1 MSKGIR
7 RKINAVMTFKRK
19 EISAFASQ
27 GKIAGGLASEGYN
40 GGYLDA
46 LEDVMLALDGVEPQ
60 RWRWVKGLKKDSHEK
75 NS

>member
-1 MSKGIR
+1 MSKGVK
-7 RKINAVMTFKRK
+7 RKIEAVMAHKRK

-46 LEDVMLALDGVEPQ
+46 LEDVVLALNGVEPQ
-60 RWRWVKGLKKDSHEK
+60 RWRYIEGIEK
-75 NS
+75 